1 MTIRVLSFEFD
12 GCLFNR
18 NFIENFLDKDVIKY
32 NKDFLDDIKHNNR
45 LCNKVYTFVGSNR
58 QSKFVDDYYFYKGV
72 YIIGSCFPAVN
83 LVNRYLGATLDP
95 FLLADIYCFLPDGT
109 SYNRAVDRKYSDT
122 HAYYEFDETKA
133 TIMYAQM
140 HKIANQH
147 PNEVI
152 VYDFYDSCDKTLNS
166 LVAFYNKHKDLI
178 PNKVTFCLH
187 QYEGAEVTLW
197 STIKGEGFID
207 SNYRET
213 VRDMY
218 TQAMVKRNCFSR
230 TISVVD
236 FLNPELLKNRKKY
249 YDLRSLIALGVLG
262 VGGSY
267 CALVLAEVITGAAAI
282 SYTLATAGLAIAAL
296 LILAE
301 LVQQLNTE
309 PNNRCLPEYFTKIK

>member
-18 NFIENFLDKDVIKY
+18 KFIESFDRDVIKH

-58 QSKFVDDYYFYKGV
+58 QSKRVDDECGYYNGDYFL
-72 YIIGSCFPAVN
+72 GSCFRAVN
-83 LVNRYLGATLDP
+83 LVNSYLGATLDP
-95 FLLADIYCFLPDGT
+95 FLLADIYGFLPDGT
-109 SYNRAVDRKYSDT
+109 SYNRAVDPKYSDT

-152 VYDFYDSCDKTLNS
+152 VYDFYDSCDGILNS

-178 PNKVTFCLH
+178 PNKVTCCLH
-187 QYEGAEVTLW
+187 QYEGAKVTLL

-213 VRDMY
+213 VQEMY
-218 TQAMVKRNCFSR
+218 TQAMVNRVQWGR
-230 TISVVD
+230 TISVAD
-236 FLNPELLKNRKKY
+236 YLKPELLENRKQY
-249 YDLRSLIALGVLG
+249 YDLRSLIALGV
-262 VGGSY
+262 GSTY
-267 CALVLAEVITGAAAI
+267 CGLVLAEVITGAAAI

-296 LILAE
+296 FILAE
-301 LVQQLNTE
+301 LAAFVKQLISE
-309 PNNRCLPEYFTKIK
+309 PINSKAVFGPQ